1 MTRRLIAIATAIFVT
16 TSCAHAQIRGMAT
29 PTPGVPTT
37 SPLGMSTS
45 GTAVAPTG
53 IPLGAAPLATPGVS
67 SGTSN
72 GVASATACSSPATG
86 SAATSAGMGNATA
99 GTSGSTAL
107 SDASGVGIMTGATLP
122 GAAAPVTTT
131 CAPASATGSA
141 AASQSST
148 STPAAS
154 QLGVPT
160 IPMGSTE
167 LSNPGLSPAP
177 CPATGNTA
185 QSTSSGAC

>member
-16 TSCAHAQIRGMAT
+16 TSCAHAQGRGMGT

-67 SGTSN
+67 SGSFN
-72 GVASATACSSPATG
+72 GVASATACSSPGMG
-86 SAATSAGMGNATA
+86 SAMT

-107 SDASGVGIMTGATLP
+107 FDNSGVGIMTGATQP
-122 GAAAPVTTT
+122 GSAAPVTTT
-131 CAPASATGSA
+131 CGPASATGNATSL
-141 AASQSST
+141 QSSA
-148 STPAAS
+148 STPATS
-154 QLGVPT
+154 KPG

-177 CPATGNTA
+177 CPATG
-185 QSTSSGAC
+185 

>member
-1 MTRRLIAIATAIFVT
+1 MARRLIAITAAIFVGS
-16 TSCAHAQIRGMAT
+16 SCAYAQVGGMGT
-29 PTPGVPTT
+29 PAPSAGMGMT
-37 SPLGMSTS
+37 SPLGMSS

-67 SGTSN
+67 LGSSN
-72 GVASATACSSPATG
+72 GVASATACSSPGMG
-86 SAATSAGMGNATA
+86 SAMT

-107 SDASGVGIMTGATLP
+107 FDNSGVGIMTGATQP
-122 GAAAPVTTT
+122 GTAAPIMTT
-131 CAPASATGSA
+131 CGPASAAGSA
-141 AASQSST
+141 TSSPSST
-148 STPAAS
+148 STPATS

-177 CPATGNTA
+177 C
-185 QSTSSGAC
+185 TSSGAC

>member
-1 MTRRLIAIATAIFVT
+1 MTRGLIAIATAIFVT
-16 TSCAHAQIRGMAT
+16 SGCAYAQVGGMGTAT
-29 PTPGVPTT
+29 PGMGTT

-45 GTAVAPTG
+45 GGAVAPTG

-67 SGTSN
+67 SGFSN
-72 GVASATACSSPATG
+72 GVASATACSSPGMG
-86 SAATSAGMGNATA
+86 SAMT

-107 SDASGVGIMTGATLP
+107 FDNSGVGIMTGATQP
-122 GAAAPVTTT
+122 
-131 CAPASATGSA
+131 GSA
-141 AASQSST
+141 APIATTCGGASARGSATSSQSST
-148 STPAAS
+148 STSS

-177 CPATGNTA
+177 CAATGNTA
-185 QSTSSGAC
+185 ATPSSSC